1 MIKRHHQKEMADLAI
16 LLVISACMG
25 ISNTPLAT
33 LQPAQAALL
42 GLSFEELSRQ
52 ADLII

>member
-1 MIKRHHQKEMADLAI
+1 MIKRRHQNETAILAI

-25 ISNTPLAT
+25 ISNIPLGT

-42 GLSFEELSRQ
+42 GLSFDELSCIRVY
-52 ADLII
+52 